1 MKPPETIPEE
11 VEDEDAQQ
19 DHDEDVDDPVEL
31 LADVTLLLGHLSPEL
46 RNGFALPP
54 SLAAGRPPG
63 QHLRRSGSESAS
75 DRAASA
81 ALHRVLDRLKLATA
95 DKEYDGAVSTLL
107 DGLEVRLEAE
117 KARFR
122 RARAAQVLSR
132 RAEYEAALATVLAA
146 EQARYHTALR
156 NIDAAL
162 GGAPDQQTSLKHR
175 RVVEGGLHL
184 VAVRHECAAARV
196 QYQALLELDFA
207 LAAEAH
213 VRAVARLKGEYD
225 DQVRTL
231 GRGYQRATA
240 GLSVRR
246 GSVGEGGVRRSSWG

>member
-11 VEDEDAQQ
+11 VEED
-19 DHDEDVDDPVEL
+19 DTPEDDVEDDPVEL
-31 LADVTLLLGHLSPEL
+31 LADERERERV
-46 RNGFALPP
+46 
-54 SLAAGRPPG
+54 RP
-63 QHLRRSGSESAS
+63 R
-75 DRAASA
+75 
-81 ALHRVLDRLKLATA
+81 RVLDRLKLATA
-95 DKEYDGAVSTLL
+95 DKEYDGAVGALL
-107 DGLEVRLEAE
+107 DGLEGKLAAE

-122 RARAAQVLSR
+122 RARAAQVLAR
-132 RAEYEAALATVLAA
+132 RAEYEAALGAVLAA
-146 EQARYHTALR
+146 EQAQYSSALR

-162 GGAPDQQTSLKHR
+162 GDTPEPDASLKLR

-213 VRAVARLKGEYD
+213 VRAVGRLKKEYD
-225 DQVRTL
+225 DHVRAL
-231 GRGYQRATA
+231 GRGYARATA